1 MTIMVGSKL
10 SVKLSQCPSRIVDSK
25 LWTIRNTATVGCRC
39 RRTVCC
45 QSVQLR
51 LVESWN
57 IFQCI
62 QIFLSF
68 IGECQPGH
76 GGLDNSIKLRL
87 PRQIAPP
94 YDSHSKEIE
103 FCRES
108 AVPEQGGIFWWN
120 YPGQRRTY
128 SILMANFKLKFW
140 NYLQLTRQCIKSEMS
155 WKYGNNLKSR
165 AGFYSAYLPLL
176 GWGMIYLW
184 SCVRQR
190 SFSVRFPPLVRLWSM
205 MAINPE
211 AGTYTY
217 TTTLYCRLD
226 RFRNSMSST
235 RYNLPA
241 SLDNFTF
248 LAQLTNW
255 STGSNHA

>member
-1 MTIMVGSKL
+1 MYTNIFIIYRRVSAWTRWTGQLYQVATAATNRSSVRFTLQRNWVLPWVSSSGAGGGYSGQTILDRGEHIPYWWQTL
-10 SVKLSQCPSRIVDSK
+10 
-25 LWTIRNTATVGCRC
+25 
-39 RRTVCC
+39 
-45 QSVQLR
+45 
-51 LVESWN
+51 SWN
-57 IFQCI
+57 FGIIYNWQGNALKVRC
-62 QIFLSF
+62 
-68 IGECQPGH
+68 H
-76 GGLDNSIKLRL
+76 G
-87 PRQIAPP
+87 
-94 YDSHSKEIE
+94 
-103 FCRES
+103 
-108 AVPEQGGIFWWN
+108 
-120 YPGQRRTY
+120 
-128 SILMANFKLKFW
+128 
-140 NYLQLTRQCIKSEMS
+140 
-155 WKYGNNLKSR
+155 KYGNDLKSR
-165 AGFYSAYLPLL
+165 KGFYSAYLPLL

-217 TTTLYCRLD
+217 TTTLYCRPD

-235 RYNLPA
+235 QYNLPA